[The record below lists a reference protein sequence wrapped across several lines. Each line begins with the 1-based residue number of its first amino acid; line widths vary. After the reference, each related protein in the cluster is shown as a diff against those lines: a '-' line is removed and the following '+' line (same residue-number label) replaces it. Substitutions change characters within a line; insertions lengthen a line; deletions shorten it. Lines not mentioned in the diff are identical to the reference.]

1 MKLLRYFENIV
12 KIYLYNID
20 KRLSFA
26 LNHYFFLRY
35 LLSISLFSN
44 DIIKLTEFIKFIQAN
59 YLNIIFK

>member
-12 KIYLYNID
+12 KIDLHNID
-20 KRLSFA
+20 KRLSFV
-26 LNHYFFLRY
+26 LIFFLRY

>member
-12 KIYLYNID
+12 KIYLHNID
-20 KRLSFA
+20 KRLSFV
-26 LNHYFFLRY
+26 LIFFLRY

>member
-12 KIYLYNID
+12 KIYLHNID
-20 KRLSFA
+20 KRLSFV
-26 LNHYFFLRY
+26 LIFFFLRY